1 MTRRRIRQRGRFALK
16 RLLHLRQRKEF
27 IEEVKREPTR
37 RLEELKCLRASKL
50 Y

>member
-1 MTRRRIRQRGRFALK
+1 MIRRRIRQKGRFALK

-27 IEEVKREPTR
+27 IEEVKREPAR
-37 RLEELKCLRASKL
+37 RLEELERLRISKL